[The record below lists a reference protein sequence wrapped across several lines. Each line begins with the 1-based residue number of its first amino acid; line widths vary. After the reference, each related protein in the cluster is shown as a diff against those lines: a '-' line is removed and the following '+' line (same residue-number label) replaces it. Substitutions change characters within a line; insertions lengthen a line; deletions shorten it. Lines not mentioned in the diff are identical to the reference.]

1 MADSKKTKPSGWKKQ
16 AEELEKLRAEAEF
29 VDREAD
35 ETAIHTPPR
44 DAGIS
49 NEEPELELGR
59 RLQEARE
66 AARLTQGE
74 LAERTKQADSEGK
87 GISRAVLSL
96 YEIGKN
102 RPSPRELRMLCEV
115 LRVSPNRLIY
125 GIEDP
130 FDDLLEQARWG
141 GFAST
146 TPEYYAMVVYA
157 FSRLHH
163 HNQQDIMRL
172 MNSLLLGWDEE
183 WKSGKQYD
191 KANDRMIELA
201 DDLKDLLSKR
211 ERVKKPEG

>member
-1 MADSKKTKPSGWKKQ
+1 MADGKKAKLRGGRKA
-16 AEELEKLRAEAEF
+16 AEALEKLRTEAEF
-29 VDREAD
+29 VDRE
-35 ETAIHTPPR
+35 TAEAIIHVTPDGP
-44 DAGIS
+44 GIS
-49 NEEPELELGR
+49 KEEPELELGR

-115 LRVSPNRLIY
+115 LRISPNRLIY
-125 GIEDP
+125 GLEDP

-141 GFAST
+141 GFATT
-146 TPEYYAMVVYA
+146 TPEYYAMAMYA

-183 WKSGKQYD
+183 WKAGKQYD
-191 KANDRMIELA
+191 KASKWFLEMA
-201 DDLKDLLSKR
+201 DDLRDLLSKR
-211 ERVKKPEG
+211 ERANSPEG